1 MSARRLALSILN
13 DIEAQDGFAHIATP
27 AALTTSALDAR
38 DKGLVTELV
47 YGVLRNR
54 LALDWLIDKFSSRP
68 AARIDLPLLNLLRL
82 GVYQLVY
89 LDKIPGHAAV
99 DTSVELA
106 KRQFRPGV
114 EKFVNAVLRSVVRS
128 REALPW
134 PIRGRELTHYLSVF
148 YSHPRWLVEL
158 WIDELGEETTEALLV
173 ADNQRPKVTLRTN
186 TLRTNPGDLLDL
198 LVEAGIE
205 AEAGSI
211 CPEAIVLAGQ
221 NIPADIITDGLAYVQ
236 NPASMAVSHAVAP
249 EQGQS
254 VIDFCAAPGGKATH
268 LAQLMGDDG
277 RIIAVDIYASRLKLV
292 EANCRRLGLTI
303 IECVEGDAAQ
313 SLSLPE
319 VDHVLVDAPC
329 SGLGVLARRPDSRWR
344 KTADDIPRL
353 AELQLQILDNAAKHV
368 KKGGSLTYSVC
379 TISNAET
386 FGVIEQFDSTHPE
399 FELKPVKIPD
409 QTFAE
414 TPFARFQPHIHG
426 TDGMFIAQW
435 RRSIP

>member
-13 DIEAQDGFAHIATP
+13 DIELHKSFAHIAAP
-27 AALTTSALDAR
+27 AALSTSDLEAR

-47 YGVLRNR
+47 YGVLRNQ
-54 LALDWLIDKFSSRP
+54 LALDWLIDKFASRP
-68 AARIDLPLLNLLRL
+68 VARIEPQLLNLLRL

-99 DTSVELA
+99 DTSVDLA
-106 KRQFRPGV
+106 KEQFRPGV
-114 EKFVNAVLRSVVRS
+114 EKFVNAVLRSAARG

-134 PIRGRELTHYLSVF
+134 PKRGRELTHYLSVF

-158 WIDELGEETTEALLV
+158 WIDELGVETTEALLI
-173 ADNQRPKVTLRTN
+173 ADNKRPKVTLRAN
-186 TLRTNPGDLLDL
+186 TIKTSPQALADLLRQ
-198 LVEAGIE
+198 AGIE
-205 AEAGSI
+205 AAADNI
-211 CPEAIVLAGQ
+211 CPEAIVPAGQ
-221 NIPADIITDGLAYVQ
+221 NIPENIIADGLAYVQ
-236 NPASMAVSHAVAP
+236 NSASIAVGHAIAP
-249 EQGQS
+249 KKGES

-277 RIIAVDIYASRLKLV
+277 RVIAVDINASRLKLV
-292 EANCRRLGLTI
+292 EDNCRRLGVNI
-303 IECVEGDAAQ
+303 VKCVKGDATK

-344 KTADDIPRL
+344 KTAADIPRL
-353 AELQLQILDNAAKHV
+353 AALQLGIVNNVAKHV
-368 KKGGSLTYSVC
+368 KKGGTLTYSVC

-386 FGVIEQFDSTHPE
+386 YGVIEQFNSAHPD
-399 FELKPVKIPD
+399 FRPKPVEIPG

-414 TPFARFQPHIHG
+414 SPYARFWPHLHG

-435 RRSIP
+435 RRY